1 MHEII
6 CYSDYRISTN
16 FVMSHTQDTAMQT
29 SPFLNLVSLEKLT
42 VGKNTLDNS
51 NADQHA
57 KVAKN
62 VLVSAYQ
69 CLGLGLGPQHLVH
82 IPGGYDATLGPAA
95 GPVLRSWCRHWLYA
109 IYAASPVD

>member
-1 MHEII
+1 
-6 CYSDYRISTN
+6 
-16 FVMSHTQDTAMQT
+16 MSHTQDTAMQT

-69 CLGLGLGPQHLVH
+69 CLGLGLVSVSDLN
-82 IPGGYDATLGPAA
+82 ISFTSLLGYDATLGPAA
-95 GPVLRSWCRHWLYA
+95 VQAL
-109 IYAASPVD
+109 